1 MIQVLLRGLAD
12 DDVEIA
18 LAAYDRAAAYL
29 YGRPGAPE
37 SGPEVSGAHTGQPTA
52 EEIAEA
58 QRILTEDQAS

>member
-1 MIQVLLRGLAD
+1 VD
-12 DDVEIA
+12 EDVEIA
-18 LAAYDRAAAYL
+18 PAAYDRAAAYL